1 MYSLHAVTFEEF
13 RAQARLLVLAGVS
26 PSAVTWMED
35 GLFGSTPLPQGS
47 GEMTVPAA
55 YMSLA
60 KSVACHADAARWGLL
75 YEALWRIQN
84 GEPRL
89 LDNPADALTSRLNLM
104 AKQVGR
110 DIHKT
115 HAFVRF
121 KKVEV
126 DGQDTYLAWHCPD
139 HRILRLATPFF
150 VKRFRNQRWG
160 IATPQESCSWD
171 GAELVWGDGFPQSAV
186 AHEDDVEKLWRTY
199 YRHIFNPARIKI
211 DMMKREMPVRHWR
224 TLPETQDIPAM
235 LQEAE
240 ARVAQMMQ
248 SAMYSSDKSLK
259 RAEIIRKRQNGKKQ
273 PERGDITLLD

>member
-1 MYSLHAVTFEEF
+1 MYSLNAVTFEEF
-13 RAQARLLVLAGVS
+13 RVQARQLVLAGVA
-26 PSAVTWMED
+26 PSEVVWLED
-35 GLFGSTPLPQGS
+35 GLFAASALPALVE
-47 GEMTVPAA
+47 GELKVPSS
-55 YMSLA
+55 YVSLA
-60 KSVACHADAARWGLL
+60 RSVACHADGVRWSLL
-75 YEALWRIQN
+75 YEALWRIQQ
-84 GEPRL
+84 GETRL
-89 LDNPADALTSRLNLM
+89 LHNPADALTSKLNLM

-139 HRILRLATPFF
+139 HRILTLAAPFF
-150 VKRFRNQRWG
+150 VKRFTNQRWG

-171 GAELVWGDGFPQSAV
+171 GKVLTWGEGFPQSAV
-186 AHEDDVEKLWRTY
+186 AFDDDVEKLWRTY

-240 ARVAQMMQ
+240 KRVGQMMQ
-248 SAMYSSDKSLK
+248 SALFSSEKSLK
-259 RAEIIRKRQNGKKQ
+259 RAEIVKRRMDFK
-273 PERGDITLLD
+273 R